1 MMQTRAG
8 SSRSDALSHAY
19 IQNPPIRCNIPET
32 RGLFYD
38 DANKLL
44 LSPTADQVLSWKVG
58 MPSQHNPPNS
68 DLIGEGPVL
77 SIRYSLD
84 QKAIA
89 IQRSIYEVE
98 FRNRETGLTFSRKCK
113 QDSERILGFFWTDCP
128 TCDIVLIKTSGIE
141 LLLYDPEQNSLHVVE
156 TKKLSVNWY
165 VYTHES
171 RMLLLA
177 SGMQCTVFSG
187 YQFSAAAGIVR
198 LPKFE
203 MSMTKSE
210 ANSKPVL
217 SSDDVHI
224 VTVYGRI
231 YCLQFDRVGMHL
243 NVYRF
248 YRDAVVEQGSIPAYS
263 SRVAISTVDNVI
275 LSHQLDAKVVMLYDL
290 FLDSL
295 NPISA
300 PLPLLL
306 KGSSGSNSRSISEV
320 SDSISSAYEGMIY
333 SDNWNFLVPDLIC
346 DVENGLVWKI
356 FLDVEAISA
365 SSSDIPSIL
374 QFLQCRRS
382 DPAMI
387 KALCLAITRT
397 LILERRPI
405 SVIARAMDVLVASYS
420 NFLRSG
426 STPPATQNTG
436 NDQSTAGSG
445 VASEHAITGTATKS
459 IIADSSSGMSM
470 HSPSTSDDEVNP
482 EESEKLVGDK
492 SLESSVSQQ
501 MASHGSSVAISP
513 DEMYRFVFALVEDE
527 MSGDPAYLVSVIV
540 EFLRSASREKLKMN
554 PDVYLM
560 MNQLLARSNQH
571 ANIALFVSNKII
583 EPSKEVAMQLVDFGQ
598 QNYKIHKL
606 GMDMLRQL
614 SLHHDYVSVLLQ
626 DGYYLEA
633 LRYARKYKV
642 ITVQPAL
649 FLEAAMA
656 SNNALHLAAVM
667 RFFSDFA
674 PSFKTTLDYG
684 RYQQVL
690 SELS

>member
-1 MMQTRAG
+1 MMQTRTG
-8 SSRSDALSHAY
+8 SSGSDALSHAY
-19 IQNPPIRCNIPET
+19 IQSPPIRCNIPET
-32 RGLFYD
+32 RGLLYD
-38 DANKLL
+38 DGNKLL

-58 MPSQHNPPNS
+58 APTEHNPPNS

-89 IQRSIYEVE
+89 IQRSNHEVE

-113 QDSERILGFFWTDCP
+113 QDSERILGLFWTDCP
-128 TCDIVLIKTSGIE
+128 TCDIILIKTSGIE
-141 LLLYDPEQNSLHVVE
+141 MLLYDPEQNSLHIME
-156 TKKLSVNWY
+156 TKKLNVTWY

-224 VTVYGRI
+224 VTIYGRI
-231 YCLQFDRVGMHL
+231 YCLQFDRVGMHI

-263 SRVAISTVDNVI
+263 SRVAVSSVDNVI
-275 LSHQLDAKVVMLYDL
+275 LAHQLDAKVVMLYDL

-295 NPISA
+295 SPISA

-306 KGSSGSNSRSISEV
+306 KGSYGTNSRSTSEEAE
-320 SDSISSAYEGMIY
+320 SISNAYEGMMY
-333 SDNWNFLVPDLIC
+333 LDSWNFLVPDLIC
-346 DVENGLVWKI
+346 DVDNGLVWRI
-356 FLDVEAISA
+356 CLDVEAISA
-365 SSSDIPSIL
+365 SSSDVPSIL
-374 QFLQCRRS
+374 QFLQRRRF

-397 LILERRPI
+397 LILEKRPI
-405 SVIARAMDVLVASYS
+405 SVIAQAMDVLIASYS
-420 NFLRSG
+420 NSLRSG
-426 STPPATQNTG
+426 SIPSATQNTG
-436 NDQSTAGSG
+436 SNHATDSG
-445 VASEHAITGTATKS
+445 AASEQAIASADRAKS
-459 IIADSSSGMSM
+459 VIGDSSSNVSI
-470 HSPSTSDDEVNP
+470 HSPSTSDDAVNP
-482 EESEKLVGDK
+482 EESEEPVGDRSLK
-492 SLESSVSQQ
+492 SAVPQP
-501 MASHGSSVAISP
+501 MASHGTSVAISP
-513 DEMYRFVFALVEDE
+513 DEMHRFVFTLVEDE
-527 MSGDPAYLVSVIV
+527 MSGDPSYLVSVIV
-540 EFLRSASREKLKMN
+540 EFLRSASREKLKLN
-554 PDVYLM
+554 PDIYLM

-571 ANIALFVSNKII
+571 TNIALFVSNKII
-583 EPSKEVAMQLVDFGQ
+583 EPSKEVAMQLVDLGQ
-598 QNYKIHKL
+598 QNLKIRKL
-606 GMDMLRQL
+606 GLDMLRL
-614 SLHHDYVSVLLQ
+614 LALHHDYVSVLLQ

-633 LRYARKYKV
+633 LRYARKNKV

-656 SNNALHLAAVM
+656 SNEALHLAAVM

-674 PSFKTTLDYG
+674 PSFKTTVDYG
-684 RYQQVL
+684 RYQQIL